1 MMLSPRIMGYEMGMT
16 IEVTSGTI
24 ATLLEE
30 AARTAPLECCGL
42 LLGEAG
48 RVLEARPAANLAAD
62 PARHFEID
70 PAALIAAHRA
80 ERSGGPKLL
89 GYYHSHPAGHPV
101 PSATDCHHASG
112 DGRAWAI
119 IAGGEV
125 RFYRDGPLG
134 FAPLACR
141 EI

>member
-1 MMLSPRIMGYEMGMT
+1 MT

-24 ATLLEE
+24 AILLEE
-30 AARTAPLECCGL
+30 AARAAPLECCGL

-48 RVLEARPAANLAAD
+48 RVLDARPAANLAAD

-80 ERSGGPKLL
+80 ERSGGPQLL
-89 GYYHSHPAGHPV
+89 GYYHSHPGGHPM
-101 PSATDCHHASG
+101 PSATDCAHASG

-119 IAGGEV
+119 VAGGKV

-134 FAPLACR
+134 FAQLTYCAT
-141 EI
+141 